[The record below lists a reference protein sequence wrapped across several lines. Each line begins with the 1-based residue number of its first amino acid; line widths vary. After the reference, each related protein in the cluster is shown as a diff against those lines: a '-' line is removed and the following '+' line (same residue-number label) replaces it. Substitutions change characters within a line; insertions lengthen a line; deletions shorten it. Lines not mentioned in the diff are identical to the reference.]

1 MKFTAIKNFPYV
13 RDREARS
20 IEEADTV
27 RFGVPGGSSFVD
39 ARHPIRLASL
49 LRSQGTEASHHATQ
63 LEVRNQSAC
72 RPGFSSTITS
82 PIQDLDLVS
91 AKSVHARLIHLEP
104 PHHVSDPRS
113 DPSLTRVAVKRRANS
128 ISQARW
134 LDRAIHRA
142 GQLIV
147 SCL

>member
-27 RFGVPGGSSFVD
+27 RFGVPGGSSFID
-39 ARHPIRLASL
+39 ARHPFRLASL
-49 LRSQGTEASHHATQ
+49 LRSQSSKTSHYATQ
-63 LEVRNQSAC
+63 LEVRSQFPC
-72 RPGFSSTITS
+72 RPGFSSTTTS

-91 AKSVHARLIHLEP
+91 AKSVHVHP

-128 ISQARW
+128 ISQARC
-134 LDRAIHRA
+134 LDRAIHRVGSA
-142 GQLIV
+142 DEMIAL
-147 SCL
+147 S

>member
-91 AKSVHARLIHLEP
+91 AKSVHAKLIHLEP
-104 PHHVSDPRS
+104 RIMSRIPGPI
-113 DPSLTRVAVKRRANS
+113 LA
-128 ISQARW
+128 
-134 LDRAIHRA
+134 
-142 GQLIV
+142 
-147 SCL
+147 

>member
-1 MKFTAIKNFPYV
+1 MSEIER
-13 RDREARS
+13 RDRSNRQ
-20 IEEADTV
+20 T

-39 ARHPIRLASL
+39 ARHPFRLASL
-49 LRSQGTEASHHATQ
+49 LRSQSTEASHHAAQ
-63 LEVRNQSAC
+63 LEARSQSAC
-72 RPGFSSTITS
+72 RLQAWLFKYDYITDS
-82 PIQDLDLVS
+82 ESRSRQCQERP
-91 AKSVHARLIHLEP
+91 RNHLEP
-104 PHHVSDPRS
+104 RIMSRIPGPIL
-113 DPSLTRVAVKRRANS
+113 SLTRVAVKRRANS